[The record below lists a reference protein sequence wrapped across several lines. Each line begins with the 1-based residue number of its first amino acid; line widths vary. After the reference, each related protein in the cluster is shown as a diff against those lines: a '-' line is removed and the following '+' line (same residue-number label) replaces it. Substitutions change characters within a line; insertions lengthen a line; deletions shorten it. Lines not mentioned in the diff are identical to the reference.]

1 MTLADHLQLWIAI
14 TTLPVSAYFIYMF
27 AKPSERF
34 WRSMFG
40 VSLMLIAIAIF
51 WAELS
56 VVLYRIFGFD
66 YTGRDII
73 RVGSQALTLIAMSL
87 RTFVLDRAQ
96 RQDKT
101 PRPHL

>member
-14 TTLPVSAYFIYMF
+14 AALPVCAYFIYMF
-27 AKPSERF
+27 GKPSERF
-34 WRSMFG
+34 WRTKFG
-40 VSLMLIAIAIF
+40 VSLMLIAVAIF

-73 RVGSQALTLIAMSL
+73 RVGSQALTLIAMTL
-87 RTFVLDRAQ
+87 RTWVLHNAQ
-96 RQDKT
+96 RNDKR
-101 PRPHL
+101 PRPHM